1 MLQPLKW
8 DGLLSQGQGRNQNAE
23 LRARLAHL
31 TSLVM
36 QFTRRVTAARHERA
50 QPAEPVKV
58 AAPPARVQSP
68 VIEKPK
74 METHAKGPA
83 PDTTSKYALPLDWPT
98 QEGHLAAR
106 RARAEAVRDMT
117 VALWRKLKSLTTRP
131 LASFETSAANTN
143 TSKRVPTSLELDL
156 SARRAGCREHQA
168 QRNRDPLSTMEALA
182 RTWLEN

>member
-8 DGLLSQGQGRNQNAE
+8 DGLQSQAKGQSQNVE
-23 LRARLAHL
+23 LRTRPARR
-31 TSLVM
+31 TSLIM
-36 QFTRRVTAARHERA
+36 QFARRVTAARLERA
-50 QPAEPVKV
+50 QPKDPAKI
-58 AAPPARVQSP
+58 AFTPARAHSP

-74 METHAKGPA
+74 METHARGPA
-83 PDTTSKYALPLDWPT
+83 PGRTSAVLLDWPPP
-98 QEGHLAAR
+98 ERLLDAR

-143 TSKRVPTSLELDL
+143 TSKRVPTSLDLDL
-156 SARRAGCREHQA
+156 SARRAGCREHQV
-168 QRNRDPLSTMEALA
+168 QRYRDPLSTMEALA